1 MTGEARKLI
10 KFGEATFCITLPKEW
25 VRRHGL
31 SKGATLQ
38 VRDDGTGA
46 LVVRTEAEAPR
57 TLREKTIEIGRRP
70 LEEIKR
76 AVISAYI
83 NDYATINLEGEIR
96 PTDVEGIRRILHELI
111 ALEILEIGPNGIIAK
126 AFTEA
131 TDTKIPKVIERIE
144 VILRSMLSDALAMVE
159 RGSIDPEAFRQNDF
173 EINRLCFFATK
184 VILRTIGDPGLA
196 QRMEMRPAGLVF
208 AVNVVDKLE
217 KIGDRLK
224 AAMTYLA
231 VRDGT
236 DLREIGRFLRQLRD
250 NFDRAMRAY
259 YHKDQKLAN
268 RVVDDCAMLYQDTE
282 ELAIGVRT
290 KRAAVAIESLRR
302 IITLSK
308 DIGEVALDVE

>member
-1 MTGEARKLI
+1 MPGEARKLI

-31 SKGATLQ
+31 AKGATLL
-38 VRDDGTGA
+38 VKEEGTGA
-46 LVVRTEAEAPR
+46 LVVRTEGEPARP
-57 TLREKTIEIGRRP
+57 LREKAIEIGRRP

-83 NDYATINLEGEIR
+83 NDYATVSIEGEIR
-96 PTDVEGIRRILHELI
+96 PADVEGIRRILHELI
-111 ALEILEIGPNGIIAK
+111 ALEILEIGPNRIVAK

-131 TDTKIPKVIERIE
+131 TDTRIPKVVERID
-144 VILRSMLSDALAMVE
+144 VILRSMLADALAMVE
-159 RGSIDPEAFRQNDF
+159 RGAIDPEAFRQNDF

-184 VILRTIGDPGLA
+184 VILRTVSDPALA
-196 QRMEMRPAGLVF
+196 RRMEMQPPELVF

-231 VRDGT
+231 VRNGT
-236 DLREIGRFLRQLRD
+236 DLREIARVLRQLRE
-250 NFDRAMRAY
+250 NFERAMRAY
-259 YHKDQKLAN
+259 YHKDYKLAN
-268 RVVDDCAMLYQDTE
+268 RVVDDCAVLYQDTE

-290 KRAAVAIESLRR
+290 KRTAVAIESLRR
-302 IITLSK
+302 IVTLIK
-308 DIGEVALDVE
+308 DIGEIALDVE